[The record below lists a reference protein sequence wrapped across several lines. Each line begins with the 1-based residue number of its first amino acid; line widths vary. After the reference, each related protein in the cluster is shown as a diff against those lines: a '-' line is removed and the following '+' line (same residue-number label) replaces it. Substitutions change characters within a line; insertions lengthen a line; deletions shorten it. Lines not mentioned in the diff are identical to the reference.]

1 MTFRRIIGSVR
12 VRITVAVTLIF
23 GVMVTAVAFGLL
35 RQIEAALVN
44 DVQVRNDTV
53 TQALSQM
60 IGDRKLAPSVLAEN
74 LVIEEFERAIAQRS
88 DGDVLREGITNSYI
102 YATGP
107 AVANLSGRD
116 AGLLDR
122 IRRMLSNDPEPLFG
136 RPVPS
141 EMPADRYAVSRATVE
156 TPQGQLVLNVASP
169 LDGINRTVS
178 RVRGSLYMAVPAL
191 IGMVG
196 VMTWVMTGAALR
208 PVDAITRR
216 AKVISGSTLHE
227 RVPEPAS
234 QDEIGELARTMN
246 LMLARLEHS
255 SEQQRRFMSDASHEL
270 RSPVASIKTQL
281 ETALMDPEETDWPKL
296 AETVLAEDER
306 LEALVTDLLALSR
319 LEEGSERP
327 MVEVDLDEVVFDQLP
342 RSTRVPI
349 DRSGVGAGRVVG
361 VYGDMASVVRNLID
375 NAQRHAMTQVAVSI
389 TTVGPLVRLSVE
401 DDGPGVPPEERQKV
415 FERFSRLQEGR
426 SRDAGGT
433 GLGLALTR
441 RIVEAHGGKI
451 FIETSPLGG
460 ASFVVELPA
469 AEEHHDEEDVEG

>member
-60 IGDRKLAPSVLAEN
+60 IGDRKLSPSVLAEN

-88 DGDVLREGITNSYI
+88 DGDVIREGITNSYI

-141 EMPADRYAVSRATVE
+141 EISPDRYAVSRATVE
-156 TPQGQLVLNVASP
+156 TPQGQLVVNVASP

-270 RSPVASIKTQL
+270 RSPVASIKTQI
-281 ETALMDPEETDWPKL
+281 ETALMDPEGTDWQKL

-319 LEEGSERP
+319 LEEGMERP

-342 RSTRVPI
+342 RSTQVPI
-349 DRSGVGAGRVVG
+349 DRSAVGAGRVVG
-361 VYGDMASVVRNLID
+361 VYGDMASVVRNLLD
-375 NAQRHAMTQVAVSI
+375 NAQRHARSQVAVSLS
-389 TTVGPLVRLSVE
+389 TVGPLVRLSVD
-401 DDGPGVPPEERQKV
+401 DDGPGVPPDQRQKV

-469 AEEHHDEEDVEG
+469 AEEHHDEEDGEG